1 VSPASFKIMLDGPEA
16 PPPPP
21 SKPVNPAA
29 LTREERHN
37 NSWHVRFIAWVLG
50 LPSILSIGFVCCV
63 GLYYANVTTE
73 DALTRLALSV
83 GILVITLFTAGL
95 PIGAALNRETEP
107 AVAKAAFGFWIAC
120 FVLDLAVMGNFAWH
134 RPEAASPVAQ
144 APARAS
150 VSVPHLSAAEAERLD
165 WDIAGLWYTLTDLDE
180 EMHGPRRER
189 FGTPQNRQLYAAQ
202 YAQLQQLE
210 TKRYGAPVILKEIG
224 GELEFQGY
232 AAADEPAAIA
242 APTPAPGLDLAA
254 VAMLMLTGAAL
265 GLLISASSLAAILT
279 EKAATVRVE
288 AEAAP
293 QSAPLPLAVYHPGE
307 SADGFEHWAL
317 SCVSKLSGAPP
328 LQSGDAH
335 AHYLSFCARND
346 FQATLPNQEFG
357 RRLRAWMMN
366 TFGIDGRHSGS
377 AGGTVYD
384 GVTLAPLG
392 PSITAPAMNGGA

>member
-1 VSPASFKIMLDGPEA
+1 MGPRRRSRPAS
-16 PPPPP
+16 P
-21 SKPVNPAA
+21 STRRV
-29 LTREERHN
+29 TREERHN

-63 GLYYANVTTE
+63 GLYYANVTTS
-73 DALTRLALSV
+73 DTLTRLALSV

-95 PIGAALNRETEP
+95 PIGAALNRDSEP

-144 APARAS
+144 APVRAS

-165 WDIAGLWYTLTDLDE
+165 WDIAGLWYNLADFDE
-180 EMHGPRRER
+180 LVHGPRRER
-189 FGTPQNRQLYAAQ
+189 FGTPQNRQLYAAK

-224 GELEFQGY
+224 GQLEFQGY
-232 AAADEPAAIA
+232 AAADEPAAKA
-242 APTPAPGLDLAA
+242 APTPVLASAPAPGLDLAA
-254 VAMLMLTGAAL
+254 VAMLMLIGAAL

-317 SCVSKLSGAPP
+317 SCVSKLNGAPP
-328 LQSGDAH
+328 LQTGDAH
-335 AHYLSFCARND
+335 AHYLNFCARND

-384 GVTLAPLG
+384 GVTLAPLS
-392 PSITAPAMNGGA
+392 PSIAAPAMNGGA

>member
-1 VSPASFKIMLDGPEA
+1 MSRS
-16 PPPPP
+16 
-21 SKPVNPAA
+21 
-29 LTREERHN
+29 
-37 NSWHVRFIAWVLG
+37 
-50 LPSILSIGFVCCV
+50 
-63 GLYYANVTTE
+63 
-73 DALTRLALSV
+73 
-83 GILVITLFTAGL
+83 
-95 PIGAALNRETEP
+95 
-107 AVAKAAFGFWIAC
+107 
-120 FVLDLAVMGNFAWH
+120 
-134 RPEAASPVAQ
+134 
-144 APARAS
+144 
-150 VSVPHLSAAEAERLD
+150 LSAAEAERLD
-165 WDIAGLWYTLTDLDE
+165 WDIAGLWYSLADFDE
-180 EMHGPRRER
+180 LVHGPRRER
-189 FGTPQNRQLYAAQ
+189 FDTPQNRQLYAAQ
-202 YAQLQQLE
+202 YAELQQLE

-232 AAADEPAAIA
+232 AAANEPAAKAGRA
-242 APTPAPGLDLAA
+242 AAPAPGLDLAA
-254 VAMLMLTGAAL
+254 VAMLMLIGAAL

-317 SCVSKLSGAPP
+317 SCVSKLNGAPP

-384 GVTLAPLG
+384 GVTLAPLS
-392 PSITAPAMNGGA
+392 PSIAAPAMNGGA

>member
-1 VSPASFKIMLDGPEA
+1 MLEEPEA
-16 PPPPP
+16 PPTPG
-21 SKPVNPAA
+21 KPVDPAA
-29 LTREERHN
+29 LTREERSN
-37 NSWHVRFIAWVLG
+37 MGWHVRFIAWVLG

-63 GLYYANVTTE
+63 GLYYANAGTG

-107 AVAKAAFGFWIAC
+107 AVAKAAFGFWLAC
-120 FVLDLAVMGNFAWH
+120 LALNVAVMGNFAWH
-134 RPEAASPVAQ
+134 RPEAAPVAAQ
-144 APARAS
+144 APVRAS

-165 WDIAGLWYTLTDLDE
+165 WDIAGLWYTLADFDDLV
-180 EMHGPRRER
+180 HGPRRER
-189 FGTPQNRQLYAAQ
+189 FDTPQNRQLYTAQ
-202 YAQLQQLE
+202 YARLQQLE

-224 GELEFQGY
+224 GELEFQRY
-232 AAADEPAAIA
+232 AADEPAAKA
-242 APTPAPGLDLAA
+242 APASALAPDLDLAA
-254 VAMLMLTGAAL
+254 VAMLMLIGAAL

-317 SCVSKLSGAPP
+317 SCVSKLNGAPP
-328 LQSGDAH
+328 LQTGDAH

-384 GVTLAPLG
+384 GVTLAPLS
-392 PSITAPAMNGGA
+392 PSINAQAMNGGA